1 MRQPYFVVVVAHS
14 LHGRLR
20 RIHIPQQLLYVVVL
34 FALLG
39 CVSVFGFVSSYAR
52 MAWKVAN
59 YNSLR
64 RDAESLRV
72 RYADLQKMY
81 TQTRQ
86 ERADLQ
92 LFASEVSNAY
102 GLKRKLE
109 GPADISGE
117 GSLVPTYSESLEE
130 YNFLK
135 SANISKF
142 RRTYPRLWQVNVRP
156 SLWPVDGRLIGAFGR
171 RSDPFSGEQ
180 AFHAGVD
187 ISGSIGTPVRATAD
201 GVISHAE
208 FSGGYGRL
216 VVIDH
221 GGGVETYY
229 AHLSRIDVITG
240 QEIRRGEVVGALGR
254 SGRVTAPHLHYELR
268 QSGQPVNPYTSLVRS
283 AFTQSAKKDLPF

>member
-1 MRQPYFVVVVAHS
+1 
-14 LHGRLR
+14 
-20 RIHIPQQLLYVVVL
+20 
-34 FALLG
+34 
-39 CVSVFGFVSSYAR
+39 

-59 YNSLR
+59 YNALR
-64 RDAESLRV
+64 KDAESLRV
-72 RYADLQKMY
+72 RYDDLQKMY
-81 TQTRQ
+81 KQTRQ

-135 SANISKF
+135 TANISKF
-142 RRTYPRLWQVNVRP
+142 RRTYPRLLRVNIRP
-156 SLWPVDGRLIGAFGR
+156 SLWPVDGRLLGAFGR

-180 AFHAGVD
+180 AFHTGVD
-187 ISGSIGTPVRATAD
+187 ISGSVGTPVRATAD

-208 FSGGYGRL
+208 YSGGYGRL

-221 GGGVETYY
+221 GGGVQTYY

-240 QEIRRGEVVGALGR
+240 QEIRRGEVIGALGS
-254 SGRVTAPHLHYELR
+254 SGRATAPHLHYEVR
-268 QSGQPVNPYTSLVRS
+268 QGGNPVNPYPSLVRS
-283 AFTQSAKKDLPF
+283 GFTQSAKKDLPF